1 MKNGW
6 SRAFFRMLLMLAT
19 LLLFNG
25 CSQTWPYM
33 GTDTSP
39 NITAAL
45 SNKSDISKPNQAQL
59 QAIVMDFSD
68 VYVMFTWQAFDEIRQ
83 ATTDHQ
89 LKAQAQYLK
98 VFTTSNA
105 MTIAAG
111 RNAAENLLDM
121 LVFVSLNRHALETY
135 WAPKVFAPAGR
146 SLVKTHLKLEQDIW
160 KTADRVLSKDQQKK
174 LRSLIDRWI
183 AANPDQNYT
192 AAIRFS
198 DFNELHGGGVSGSAE
213 ARSLLADVE
222 KAVAVAEK
230 GLLVSERVL
239 FLAERTPRMMTM
251 QTELVLD
258 QVAARPDAELLRT
271 NLTKFTVA
279 SDRVSL
285 AVADLPQKLSE
296 ERKAALDHAFDHIGA
311 ERKQLLADLERQEAR
326 LRGVLDDVRKLLD
339 RAIPL
344 TDKVNTTVHS
354 ADTLYRLY
362 DSTPSNI
369 DKYND
374 MLEKSIVAMDKLER
388 ILGEVTPLYAAASR
402 NGDVRNDP
410 LFGKSV
416 GLADHVFWRG
426 MQLIAFFLVGLL
438 AVLLIYK
445 RISLRMSAGSHKG

>member
-1 MKNGW
+1 
-6 SRAFFRMLLMLAT
+6 
-19 LLLFNG
+19 
-25 CSQTWPYM
+25 
-33 GTDTSP
+33 
-39 NITAAL
+39 
-45 SNKSDISKPNQAQL
+45 
-59 QAIVMDFSD
+59 
-68 VYVMFTWQAFDEIRQ
+68 
-83 ATTDHQ
+83 
-89 LKAQAQYLK
+89 
-98 VFTTSNA
+98 
-105 MTIAAG
+105 
-111 RNAAENLLDM
+111 
-121 LVFVSLNRHALETY
+121 
-135 WAPKVFAPAGR
+135 
-146 SLVKTHLKLEQDIW
+146 
-160 KTADRVLSKDQQKK
+160 
-174 LRSLIDRWI
+174 
-183 AANPDQNYT
+183 
-192 AAIRFS
+192 
-198 DFNELHGGGVSGSAE
+198 
-213 ARSLLADVE
+213 
-222 KAVAVAEK
+222 
-230 GLLVSERVL
+230 
-239 FLAERTPRMMTM
+239 
-251 QTELVLD
+251 
-258 QVAARPDAELLRT
+258 
-271 NLTKFTVA
+271 
-279 SDRVSL
+279 VSL

-339 RAIPL
+339 QAIPL
-344 TDKVNTTVHS
+344 TDKVNTTVQS